1 MDGFA
6 AVRSAANRLRDTLGA
21 DHLIT
26 ATDLVRR
33 AATHCGLA
41 LRPLAP
47 DDPEL
52 EGAHGLLERRF
63 EEILYRSDLGDPQS
77 AEVIA
82 HELGHFDL
90 HDGPEAGFY
99 PRALSNGGDPSQRIE
114 TYGIK
119 ERRETQANTFA
130 REFILPRA
138 VAKRLYLAGHN
149 ASAIAA
155 MLGVPYDTTLQQLAD
170 GLLLPLL
177 PDVPKAPRPPETPC
191 NEAQQR
197 AVDHRGLPYLLSAGP
212 GTGKTKTLVSRI
224 ADLLAK
230 DVPPQ
235 NILALTFSNKA
246 ALELAERVE
255 TVAGTHVVNIWTG
268 TFHAFG
274 LDTIRKHHGLFGVP
288 ADPKIVDASESVA
301 MLEDALPAL
310 DISHYLNLFEPA
322 LALRDILR
330 AIARAKDELCSP
342 EQYAQLAAAMQAA
355 ATTEDER
362 VAAAKAAEVS
372 TVYAHYQRQLI
383 ADKAVDY
390 GDLIMRPTLMMRDD
404 ADFRALMRS
413 RFTHVHV
420 DEYQDINLASAM
432 MVREIVGADGQHLW
446 AVGDAR
452 QSIYRFRGASASN
465 IARFKADYARG
476 MRDSLSQNY
485 RSTSEIVAAYAGFGA
500 TMGVTRHAGAL
511 ALDAARGAGG
521 IAPTLLT
528 AADEVEEVDALAGS
542 IRALQGEGVALRQQT
557 VLSRSN
563 ASLAHYAEELEAR
576 GIPVL
581 YLGPLFSRTEVR
593 DLLCVLSMIADDS
606 GTGLVRIAEFPEYG
620 VPQGDALKLI
630 NHARDAETRAFDL
643 LKRLE
648 QVEDVTPAGRAG
660 LLKLAQHLHGA
671 TQGTTPWLLL
681 SQYLFDSSD
690 YVRTVL
696 SGQSPSDDMR
706 RVAVRQLLDCL
717 RNMPVHGSGTPIRRA
732 LDRVRHMIL
741 LADERDLRQLPVEL
755 DELDGVRL
763 MTVHASK
770 GLEFEA
776 VHLPGLY
783 AGAIPSA
790 NRPPACPPPVGMIV
804 QVQDEDAHE
813 AEEECILFVA
823 MSRAKSHLRLYRPAR
838 RGARNASQS
847 RFLER
852 VRVGAAPAVAPVV
865 RLSPVPDFFPILSPT
880 ALDELTAR
888 DIDNYATCPRR
899 FFYERVLNLR
909 RRSRAGAYLDA
920 HGCIQAV
927 IAYARN
933 LEQDAPYDSAAAQAV
948 FDAAWSKSG
957 LAEHPFGAAYQRL
970 VSSMLVRLHATAGG
984 VSVRSGTLSTAI
996 GSDAIVALADRIFD
1010 IDGALVVRNIRSGK
1024 RSSGDPDRLS
1034 ATILLKAVGET
1045 LGSGARVENHYL
1057 LGAQPMIE
1065 IGQTAAK
1072 YTKRLSDCEGAIGDI
1087 RAGRFPP
1094 NESDFHCPRCPYL
1107 FICPSPTGASP
1118 A

>member
-6 AVRSAANRLRDTLGA
+6 AVRNAANKLREALGA
-21 DHLIT
+21 DDQIT
-26 ATDLVRR
+26 ATGLVRR
-33 AATHCGLA
+33 AAAHCGLA
-41 LRPLAP
+41 LRPLGP

-52 EGAHGLLERRF
+52 EGAHGLLERKF
-63 EEILYRSDLGDPQS
+63 KQILYRDDLSDPKS

-90 HDGPEAGFY
+90 HNGPEAGFY
-99 PRALSNGGDPSQRIE
+99 PRSHSNSGDPSQRIE

-119 ERRETQANTFA
+119 ERREAQANTFA

-138 VAKRLYLAGHN
+138 VAKRLYLAGQN
-149 ASAIAA
+149 ATAIAE
-155 MLGVPYDTTLQQLAD
+155 MLGVPYETTLQQLAD
-170 GLLLPLL
+170 GLLLPHL
-177 PDVPKAPRPPETPC
+177 PDTTKAPRPAETPC

-197 AVDHRGLPYLLSAGP
+197 AVDHRGDPFLLSAGP

-230 DVPPQ
+230 DVLAE

-255 TVAGTHVVNIWTG
+255 TIAGAHVVNIWTG

-274 LDTIRKHHGLFGVP
+274 LDTIRKHHRLFAVP
-288 ADPKIVDASESVA
+288 ADPKVVDTSESVA
-301 MLEDALPAL
+301 MLEEALPAL
-310 DISHYLNLFEPA
+310 DISHYLNLYEPA

-342 EQYAQLAAAMQAA
+342 EQYAVLAAAMKAA
-355 ATTEDER
+355 ATTDDEHI
-362 VAAAKAAEVS
+362 AAAKAAEVA

-404 ADFRALMRS
+404 ADFGALMRS

-432 MVREIVGADGQHLW
+432 MVRELVGAEGNNLW
-446 AVGDAR
+446 VVGDAR

-465 IARFKADYARG
+465 IARFQTDYTSG
-476 MRDSLSQNY
+476 VRDSLVENY
-485 RSTSEIVAAYAGFGA
+485 RSTPEIVDAYAGFGK
-500 TMGVTRHAGAL
+500 TMAVSRYAGTL
-511 ALDAARGAGG
+511 ALSAARGTND
-521 IAPTLLT
+521 IVPTLLAT
-528 AADEVEEVDALAGS
+528 VDEIEEVDALAGS
-542 IRALQGEGVALRQQT
+542 IRALQDKGVPLRQQT

-576 GIPVL
+576 GVPVL
-581 YLGPLFSRTEVR
+581 YLGPLFGRPEVR
-593 DLLCVLSMIADDS
+593 DLLCVLSLIADDS
-606 GTGLVRIAEFPEYG
+606 GTALVRIAEFPQY
-620 VPQGDALKLI
+620 VIPQNDALRLI
-630 NHARDAETRAFDL
+630 DHARNTEQRAFDL

-648 QVEDVTPAGRAG
+648 QLNDVSPAGRAG

-681 SQYLFDSSD
+681 SQYLFDTSD
-690 YVRTVL
+690 YVRTIL

-717 RNMPVHGSGTPIRRA
+717 RNMPVRGSGTPIRRA

-741 LADERDLRQLPVEL
+741 LADERDLRQLPAEL

-790 NRPPACPPPVGMIV
+790 NRPPACPPPAGMIA
-804 QVQDEDAHE
+804 QAQDEDAHE

-823 MSRAKSHLRLYRPAR
+823 MSRAKSHLHMYRPAR
-838 RGARNASQS
+838 RGTRNANPS

-852 VRVGAAPAVAPVV
+852 VRLSAAPSVVLLPRVKPVADFLPIVSPEAPTE
-865 RLSPVPDFFPILSPT
+865 LS
-880 ALDELTAR
+880 AR
-888 DIDNYATCPRR
+888 DIDNFVSCPRR

-909 RRSRAGAYLDA
+909 RRSRTGAYLDA

-927 IAYARN
+927 IAYVRD
-933 LEQDAPYDSAAAQAV
+933 LPETEPYDGTKAQAV
-948 FDAAWSKSG
+948 FDAAWSESG
-957 LAEHPFGAAYQRL
+957 LANHPFGAAYRRL
-970 VSSMLVRLHATAGG
+970 VTSMLGRLHATASGA
-984 VSVRSGTLSTAI
+984 SVRSGALSTAI
-996 GSDAIVALADRIFD
+996 GITAIGARADRIVEV
-1010 IDGALVVRNIRSGK
+1010 DGNLVVRNIRSGK

-1034 ATILLKAVGET
+1034 ATILLKAVAET
-1045 LGSGARVENHYL
+1045 LGRDARVENHYL
-1057 LGAQPMIE
+1057 LGGEAMLDIE
-1065 IGQTAAK
+1065 QTAAK
-1072 YTKRLSDCEGAIGDI
+1072 YTKRLGDCEDAIADI
-1087 RAGRFPP
+1087 RAGRFAP
-1094 NESDFHCPRCPYL
+1094 NESDFQCPRCPYL
-1107 FICPSPTGASP
+1107 FICPSPTGAI
-1118 A
+1118 